1 MKIYYI
7 ENKLQI
13 YAKLNSRRKVNI
25 AETRISIVTK
35 KNSCKQM
42 KQVYVAILLLC
53 YDRNCFYNI
62 DELGV

>member
-13 YAKLNSRRKVNI
+13 YAKLNSRKKVNI

-35 KNSCKQM
+35 KNSCDQM
-42 KQVYVAILLLC
+42 KQVYVAI
-53 YDRNCFYNI
+53 
-62 DELGV
+62 V

>member
-13 YAKLNSRRKVNI
+13 YAKLNSRKKVNI

-42 KQVYVAILLLC
+42 KQVYVAILLLS
-53 YDRNCFYNI
+53 YDRNCLCNI